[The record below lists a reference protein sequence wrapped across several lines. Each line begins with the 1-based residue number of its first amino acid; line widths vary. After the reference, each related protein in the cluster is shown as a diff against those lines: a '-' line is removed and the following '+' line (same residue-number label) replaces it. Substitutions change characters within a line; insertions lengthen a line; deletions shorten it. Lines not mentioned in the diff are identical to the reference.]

1 MPQGRD
7 PQGHYKSSS
16 SNIFINHKNAPSHGS
31 VRVGM
36 PSREQGEI
44 PPGSQNS
51 QTAIAVASASAN
63 AEQRRRRNDAIEA
76 VQNKKQPPPPVP
88 SSRGRLSGH
97 GYQGTAVAVPPF
109 PGYLPEE
116 PRPVR
121 APVDGRNKQPT
132 LDKAPMP
139 ESETQHSRASTPVS
153 EMGSLFVSGDTPD
166 PSAGKASTRSGSVG
180 EDIVYESEDSPIAST
195 SAGAAQP
202 IRSFPTISSDRN
214 NATTGIAQGTTPAN
228 RPKRHQPAPFYGPTV
243 DAYDAADADERRAL
257 ALALKKNEKLSQ
269 LDPDFHGEYEGLETQ
284 DLETSASA
292 AMEQNMELSDDEV
305 NQVGGGSASSGNEH
319 LMDVND
325 DNIRNE
331 PIEPVTP
338 HSRKRPSPERT
349 LSSVKR
355 TRTARKDPEP
365 KFHMRR
371 YNGLDTTG
379 PTRSE
384 RTQLLKEIQ
393 KLWQTPWE
401 ETIPQ
406 DLWPLES
413 QRLTPINPRDLS
425 NPGLMKYKQ
434 LAQASPGK
442 EGLQFAIRE
451 IRKLVGRRQPPQDRL
466 LYLIDVDNV
475 IKKLRQRRLRDERR
489 RSLSR
494 RDSGSGLS
502 SEEIAA
508 IKTEGTPTSPIGG
521 FSKQRA
527 LQELNAADVAA
538 LDGSDLGRLYKLF
551 DREVNRRLEQG
562 KTDGSSREAA
572 ISLD

>member
-7 PQGHYKSSS
+7 PPGHYKSSS
-16 SNIFINHKNAPSHGS
+16 SNIFINYKNVPSHGS

-44 PPGSQNS
+44 PPGSQSS
-51 QTAIAVASASAN
+51 QKAPAVVSASSN

-76 VQNKKQPPPPVP
+76 VQNKRQPPPPAALP
-88 SSRGRLSGH
+88 RGRPSGH
-97 GYQGTAVAVPPF
+97 GYRGTAVAVPPF
-109 PGYLPEE
+109 PGYTPEE
-116 PRPVR
+116 PRPIR
-121 APVDGRNKQPT
+121 APVDGRNKQLT
-132 LDKAPMP
+132 LDQAPVQDS
-139 ESETQHSRASTPVS
+139 ESQRSRASTPVS

-166 PSAGKASTRSGSVG
+166 PSTVKASGRSGSVG

-195 SAGAAQP
+195 SAAAAQR
-202 IRSFPTISSDRN
+202 IRSFPTIRSDRN
-214 NATTGIAQGTTPAN
+214 DVANGVAPGITPAN
-228 RPKRHQPAPFYGPTV
+228 RPKRHQQAPFYGPTV

-257 ALALKKNEKLSQ
+257 ALALMKNEKLSQ
-269 LDPDFHGEYEGLETQ
+269 LDPDFHGEYQGLETQ

-292 AMEQNMELSDDEV
+292 AIEQDMELSDDEV
-305 NQVGGGSASSGNEH
+305 KQVGGGSASSGNEH
-319 LMDVND
+319 LMDVDD

-371 YNGLDTTG
+371 YDGLDTTG
-379 PTRSE
+379 QTRSE
-384 RTQLLKEIQ
+384 RTQLLTEIQ

-401 ETIPQ
+401 EAIPQ

-442 EGLQFAIRE
+442 EGLQLAIRE

-475 IKKLRQRRLRDERR
+475 IRKLRQRRLRDERR
-489 RSLSR
+489 RSSSR
-494 RDSGSGLS
+494 RDSGSGWS
-502 SEEIAA
+502 GEGIVA
-508 IKTEGTPTSPIGG
+508 IKTEGTSTSPTGR

-562 KTDGSSREAA
+562 KTDGSSLAAA
-572 ISLD
+572 ISID